1 MITGIVIAAVVFAII
16 TYFYLA
22 MKKLKNTPMAPDSD
36 KIKVLTEQ
44 NFNHQMKKGVILI
57 DFWASWCAPCKM
69 MVPVLNELS
78 ELLPAN
84 QSIGKIDV
92 EKFPALAAK
101 FNIRGIPT
109 MILFQDGKEI
119 NRFVGMKTKDF
130 LLKEMAKVG

>member
-1 MITGIVIAAVVFAII
+1 MIPGIVIAAVVLAII
-16 TYFYLA
+16 IYFYLA
-22 MKKLKNTPMAPDSD
+22 MKKIKNIPMAPDSD
-36 KIKVLTEQ
+36 KIIVLTEQ
-44 NFNHQMKKGVILI
+44 NFNHQMKKGVILV

-78 ELLPAN
+78 EQLPSN
-84 QSIGKIDV
+84 KSIGKIDV

-109 MILFQDGKEI
+109 MILFLEGKEI
-119 NRFVGMKTKDF
+119 NRFVGMKTRDF

>member
-1 MITGIVIAAVVFAII
+1 MITGIVIAAVVLAII
-16 TYFYLA
+16 AYFYLA
-22 MKKLKNTPMAPDSD
+22 MKKLKNTPMLPDSD

-92 EKFPALAAK
+92 EKFPTLAAK

-109 MILFQDGKEI
+109 MIMFLDGKEI

>member
-1 MITGIVIAAVVFAII
+1 MITGIVIAAVMLAII

-84 QSIGKIDV
+84 KSIGKIDV
-92 EKFPALAAK
+92 EKFPTLTAK

-109 MILFQDGKEI
+109 MILFLDGKEV

-130 LLKEMAKVG
+130 LLKEMAKVE

>member
-92 EKFPALAAK
+92 EKFPTLAAK

-109 MILFQDGKEI
+109 MIMFLDGKEI

>member
-1 MITGIVIAAVVFAII
+1 MIAGIAIAVVVFALI

-22 MKKLKNTPMAPDSD
+22 MKKLKNAPMAPDSV

-44 NFNHQMKKGVILI
+44 NFNQQTKKGVILV

-69 MVPVLNELS
+69 MVPVLNELA

-84 QSIGKIDV
+84 KSVGKVDV
-92 EKFPALAAK
+92 EKFQSVASK

-109 MILFQDGKEI
+109 MILFKDGKEI
-119 NRFVGMKTKDF
+119 NRFVGMKKKDF
-130 LLKEMAKVG
+130 LLNEMSKVN

>member
-44 NFNHQMKKGVILI
+44 NFNHQMKKGMILI

-92 EKFPALAAK
+92 EKFPTLAAK

-109 MILFQDGKEI
+109 MIMFLDGKEI

>member
-22 MKKLKNTPMAPDSD
+22 MKKMKNTPMAPDSD

-44 NFNHQMKKGVILI
+44 NFNQQTKKGVILV
-57 DFWASWCAPCKM
+57 DYWASWCAPCKM

-78 ELLPAN
+78 EVLPAN
-84 QSIGKIDV
+84 KSIGKVDV
-92 EKFPALAAK
+92 EKFPALTSK
-101 FNIRGIPT
+101 FKIRGIPT
-109 MILFQDGKEI
+109 MILFKDGKEM

-130 LLKEMAKVG
+130 LLKEMAKIG

>member
-22 MKKLKNTPMAPDSD
+22 MKKMKNTPMAPDSD

-44 NFNHQMKKGVILI
+44 NFNQQTKKGVMLV
-57 DFWASWCAPCKM
+57 DYWAAWCAPCKM

-84 QSIGKIDV
+84 QSVGKVDV
-92 EKFPALAAK
+92 EKFQSLASK

-109 MILFQDGKEI
+109 MILFKDGKEI

-130 LLKEMAKVG
+130 LLKEMSKVN